1 MTAAAASP
9 DRRRRLLTRPETAA
23 LIDQVRAGDS
33 DAMADLIAANEGLVV
48 SVANG
53 YRSRL
58 THLVEWDDLL
68 QAARIAMIK
77 AARVFDARRGVA
89 FSTLATVAMKR
100 EIERTL
106 DNHSRS
112 VRIPVSS
119 LRALRRINY
128 SADSLQAQLGRTPAV
143 SEIADR
149 AGLRPA
155 TIDYVLQN
163 YSEPE
168 VCLDAPEHENTV
180 AVEPMRDL
188 ERDGDSADRRAL
200 LAQAMEDRL
209 DSRSAALV
217 RARFGL
223 DGRPMNID
231 GIAAKFGMSRGNVL
245 QALALAMQVLATD
258 ERVQALRAG
267 EAGESDVLL
276 GE

>member
-33 DAMADLIAANEGLVV
+33 DAMTDLIQANEGLVI